1 VAFFL
6 KKSYFNILSNFK
18 KMSEDKKPLNFIEQI
33 IEKDLAEGKNKG
45 RVHTRFPPE
54 PNGYLHI
61 GHSKAICTNFLVA
74 QKYGGLTNLRFDDT
88 NPVKEDTTYVDA
100 IKNDIEWLGFNW
112 DDRLFFASDYF
123 QQLYDYAV
131 ILINKGLAYVDD
143 SSQEEMAKMRGIP
156 NEPGEESAFRDR
168 TIEENL
174 DLFERMKAGEFEEGS
189 KVLRA
194 KINMASPNM
203 HMRDP
208 VMYRILKAHHHRTGN
223 DWCIYPMYDYTH
235 GISDSIEKVTHS
247 LCSLEFDDHRPL
259 YDWFL
264 EKLEIFPSKQYEFA
278 RLNLDYTV
286 MSKRKLRQLVE
297 DGTVNGWDD
306 PRMPTLSAL
315 RRRGFTPEAI
325 RNFNERVG
333 LAKRNNVIE
342 YSLLEF
348 CVREDLNKKVS
359 RVMGVLNPL
368 KVTITNYPSDK
379 VETLTLINNPE
390 KEAAGSRT
398 IPFNNEI
405 WIEKDDFMEDAPRKF
420 FRLKPGGV
428 VRLKGAYII
437 QCDEVIK
444 DNEGKVI
451 ELKCSYIENSKSGE
465 DTSGIK
471 SKGVIHWVSI
481 AQGIQAEVRIYDR
494 LFTDPTPDAHKDGST
509 FKDYINP
516 NSLQT
521 ITAIVEP
528 SLADAKPLDQF
539 QFMRKGYF
547 NVDYDSKPNAL
558 VFNKTVGLR
567 DNWAKKQ

>member
-1 VAFFL
+1 
-6 KKSYFNILSNFK
+6 
-18 KMSEDKKPLNFIEQI
+18 MSEAKKPLNFIEQI
-33 IEKDLAEGKNKG
+33 IEKDIAEGKNDG

-61 GHSKAICTNFLVA
+61 GHAKALCTNFMIA
-74 QKYGGLTNLRFDDT
+74 QKYGGKTNLRFDDT
-88 NPVKEDTTYVDA
+88 NPVKEDASYVAA
-100 IKNDIEWLGFNW
+100 IKEDIKWLGFDW
-112 DDRLFFASDYF
+112 EDRLFFSSDYF
-123 QQLYDYAV
+123 QQLYDYAI
-131 ILINKGLAYVDD
+131 ILINRSLAYVDD
-143 SSQEEMAKMRGIP
+143 TSQEVMSKMRGTP
-156 NEPGEESAFRDR
+156 KEPGEESSYRNRSAD
-168 TIEENL
+168 ENM
-174 DLFERMKAGEFEEGS
+174 DLFERMKNGEFEEGS

-194 KINMASPNM
+194 KIDMNSPNM

-223 DWCIYPMYDYTH
+223 AWCIYPMYDYAH
-235 GISDSIEKVTHS
+235 SISDSIEKVTHS

-259 YDWFL
+259 YNWFL

-286 MSKRKLRQLVE
+286 MSKRKLKELVE
-297 DGTVNGWDD
+297 NDTVKGWDD

-315 RRRGFTPEAI
+315 RRRGFTPQAI
-325 RNFNERVG
+325 INFNERVG

-348 CVREDLNKKVS
+348 CVREDLNKKVA

-368 KVTITNYPSDK
+368 KVTITNYPHNK
-379 VETLTLINNPE
+379 IEELELINNPE
-390 KEAAGSRT
+390 NEAAGSRK
-398 IPFNNEI
+398 IPFSNEI
-405 WIEKDDFMEDAPRKF
+405 WIEKEDFMEDAPRKF

-444 DNEGKVI
+444 NEAGEVV
-451 ELKCSYIENSKSGE
+451 ELKCSYFENSKSGQ
-465 DTSGIK
+465 DTSGVK

-481 AQGIQAEVRIYDR
+481 AQGIEAEVRIYDR
-494 LFTDPTPDAHKDGST
+494 LFTDPTPDAHKDGTT
-509 FKDYINP
+509 FNDYINA
-516 NSLQT
+516 NSLKV
-521 ITAIVEP
+521 IKAIVEP
-528 SLADAKPLDQF
+528 SLANAKQLDQF

-558 VFNKTVGLR
+558 VFNQTVTLKDSWR
-567 DNWAKKQ
+567 KKQ

>member
-1 VAFFL
+1 
-6 KKSYFNILSNFK
+6 
-18 KMSEDKKPLNFIEQI
+18 MSEDKKPLNFIEQI

>member
-1 VAFFL
+1 MSEA
-6 KKSYFNILSNFK
+6 KKS
-18 KMSEDKKPLNFIEQI
+18 LNFIEQI
-33 IEKDLAEGKNKG
+33 IEKDLSEGKNDG

-61 GHSKAICTNFLVA
+61 GHSKAICTNFTTA
-74 QKYGGLTNLRFDDT
+74 QKYGGKTNLRFDDT
-88 NPVKEDTTYVDA
+88 NPVKEDTAYVDA
-100 IKNDIEWLGFNW
+100 IKEDIKWLGFDW
-112 DDRLFFASDYF
+112 EDRLYFASDYF
-123 QQLYDYAV
+123 QQLYDYAIV
-131 ILINKGLAYVDD
+131 LIKKGLAYVDD
-143 SSQEEMAKMRGIP
+143 STQDEMAKMRGVP
-156 NEPGEESAFRDR
+156 TEPGVESPYRNRNID
-168 TIEENL
+168 ENL
-174 DLFERMKAGEFEEGS
+174 DLFEKMKNGEFEAGS

-194 KINMASPNM
+194 KIDMTSPNM

-278 RLNLDYTV
+278 RLNLDYTI

-306 PRMPTLSAL
+306 PRMPTISAL

-348 CVREDLNKKVS
+348 CLREDLNKKVS

-368 KVTITNYPSDK
+368 KVTITNYPADK
-379 VETLTLINNPE
+379 VEELELINNPE
-390 KEAAGSRT
+390 NLAAGSRK
-398 IPFNNEI
+398 IPFSNEI
-405 WIEKDDFMEDAPRKF
+405 WIEKEDFMEDAPRKF
-420 FRLKPGGV
+420 FRLKLGGV
-428 VRLKGAYII
+428 VRLKGACII

-444 DNEGKVI
+444 NETDEVV
-451 ELKCSYIENSKSGE
+451 ELKCSYIKNSKSGQ
-465 DTSGIK
+465 DTSGVK
-471 SKGVIHWVSI
+471 CKGVIHWVSI
-481 AQGIQAEVRIYDR
+481 AHGIEAEVRVYDR
-494 LFTDPTPDAHKDGST
+494 LFTDPTPDAHKDGTT
-509 FKDYINP
+509 FKDYINS
-516 NSLQT
+516 NSLK
-521 ITAIVEP
+521 IIKAIVEP
-528 SLADAKPLDQF
+528 GLADVKPLDQF

-547 NVDYDSKPNAL
+547 NVDYNSKPGAL

-567 DNWAKKQ
+567 DSWAKKK

>member
-1 VAFFL
+1 
-6 KKSYFNILSNFK
+6 
-18 KMSEDKKPLNFIEQI
+18 MSEAKKPLNFIEQI
-33 IEKDLAEGKNKG
+33 IEKDIAEGKNDG

-61 GHSKAICTNFLVA
+61 GHAKALCTNFMIA
-74 QKYGGLTNLRFDDT
+74 QKYGGKTNLRFDDT
-88 NPVKEDTTYVDA
+88 NPVKEDASYVAA
-100 IKNDIEWLGFNW
+100 IKEDIKWLGFDW
-112 DDRLFFASDYF
+112 EDRLFFSSDYF
-123 QQLYDYAV
+123 QQLYDYAI
-131 ILINKGLAYVDD
+131 ILINRSLAYVDD
-143 SSQEEMAKMRGIP
+143 TSQEVMSKMRGTP
-156 NEPGEESAFRDR
+156 KEPGEESSYRNRSAD
-168 TIEENL
+168 ENM
-174 DLFERMKAGEFEEGS
+174 DLFERMKNGEFEEGS

-194 KINMASPNM
+194 KIDMNSPNM

-223 DWCIYPMYDYTH
+223 AWCIYPMYDYAH
-235 GISDSIEKVTHS
+235 SISDSIEKVTHS

-259 YDWFL
+259 YNWFL

-286 MSKRKLRQLVE
+286 MSKRKLKELVE
-297 DGTVNGWDD
+297 NDTVKGWDD

-315 RRRGFTPEAI
+315 RRRGFTPQAI
-325 RNFNERVG
+325 INFNERVG

-348 CVREDLNKKVS
+348 CVREDLNKKVA

-368 KVTITNYPSDK
+368 KVTITNYPHNK
-379 VETLTLINNPE
+379 IEELELINNPE
-390 KEAAGSRT
+390 NEAAGSRK
-398 IPFNNEI
+398 IPFSNEI
-405 WIEKDDFMEDAPRKF
+405 WIEKEDFMEDAPRKF

-444 DNEGKVI
+444 NEAGEVV
-451 ELKCSYIENSKSGE
+451 ELKCSYFENSKSGQ
-465 DTSGIK
+465 DTSGVK

-481 AQGIQAEVRIYDR
+481 AQGIEAEVRIYDR
-494 LFTDPTPDAHKDGST
+494 LFTDPTPDAHKDGTT
-509 FKDYINP
+509 FNDYINA
-516 NSLQT
+516 NSLKV
-521 ITAIVEP
+521 IKAIVEP
-528 SLADAKPLDQF
+528 SLANAKQLDQF

-558 VFNKTVGLR
+558 VFNQTVTLK
-567 DNWAKKQ
+567 DSWKKKQ

>member
-1 VAFFL
+1 
-6 KKSYFNILSNFK
+6 
-18 KMSEDKKPLNFIEQI
+18 MSEAKKPLNFIEQI
-33 IEKDLAEGKNKG
+33 IEKDIAEGKNDG

-61 GHSKAICTNFLVA
+61 GHAKALCTNFMIA
-74 QKYGGLTNLRFDDT
+74 QKYGGKTNLRFDDT
-88 NPVKEDTTYVDA
+88 NPVKEDASYVAA
-100 IKNDIEWLGFNW
+100 IKEDIKWLGFDW
-112 DDRLFFASDYF
+112 EDRLFFSSDYF
-123 QQLYDYAV
+123 QQLYDYAI
-131 ILINKGLAYVDD
+131 ILINRSLAYVDD
-143 SSQEEMAKMRGIP
+143 SSQEVMSKMRGTP
-156 NEPGEESAFRDR
+156 KEPGEESSYRNRSAD
-168 TIEENL
+168 ENL
-174 DLFERMKAGEFEEGS
+174 NLFERMKNGEFEEGS

-194 KINMASPNM
+194 KIDMNSPNM

-223 DWCIYPMYDYTH
+223 AWCIYPMYDYAH
-235 GISDSIEKVTHS
+235 SISDSIEKVTHS

-259 YDWFL
+259 YNWFL

-286 MSKRKLRQLVE
+286 MSKRKLKELVE
-297 DGTVNGWDD
+297 NDTVNGWDD

-325 RNFNERVG
+325 INFNERVG

-348 CVREDLNKKVS
+348 CVREDLNKKVA

-368 KVTITNYPSDK
+368 KVTITNYPNNK
-379 VETLTLINNPE
+379 IEELELINNPE
-390 KEAAGSRT
+390 NEAAGSRK
-398 IPFNNEI
+398 IPFSNEI
-405 WIEKDDFMEDAPRKF
+405 WIEKEDFMEDAPRKF

-444 DNEGKVI
+444 NEAGEVV
-451 ELKCSYIENSKSGE
+451 ELKCSYFENSKSGQ
-465 DTSGIK
+465 DTSGVK

-481 AQGIQAEVRIYDR
+481 AQGIEAEVRIYDR
-494 LFTDPTPDAHKDGST
+494 LFTDPTPDAHKDGT
-509 FKDYINP
+509 IFNDYINA
-516 NSLQT
+516 NSLKV
-521 ITAIVEP
+521 IKAIVEP
-528 SLADAKPLDQF
+528 SLANAKQLDQF

-558 VFNKTVGLR
+558 VFNQTVTLK
-567 DNWAKKQ
+567 DSWKKKQ

>member
-1 VAFFL
+1 
-6 KKSYFNILSNFK
+6 
-18 KMSEDKKPLNFIEQI
+18 MSEDKKPLNFIEQI

-174 DLFERMKAGEFEEGS
+174 DLFERMKAGEFGEGS

-390 KEAAGSRT
+390 NEAAGSRT
-398 IPFNNEI
+398 IPFSNEI

-444 DNEGKVI
+444 DNEGKVT

-494 LFTDPTPDAHKDGST
+494 LFTDPTPDAQKDGST

-547 NVDYDSKPNAL
+547 NVDYDSKPDAL

>member
-1 VAFFL
+1 
-6 KKSYFNILSNFK
+6 
-18 KMSEDKKPLNFIEQI
+18 MSEAKKPLNFIEQI
-33 IEKDLAEGKNKG
+33 IEKDIAEGKNDG

-61 GHSKAICTNFLVA
+61 GHAKALCTNFMIA
-74 QKYGGLTNLRFDDT
+74 QKYGGKTNLRFDDT
-88 NPVKEDTTYVDA
+88 NPVKEDASYVAA
-100 IKNDIEWLGFNW
+100 IKEDIKWLGFDW
-112 DDRLFFASDYF
+112 EDRLFFSSDYF
-123 QQLYDYAV
+123 QQLYDYAI
-131 ILINKGLAYVDD
+131 ILINRSLAYVDD
-143 SSQEEMAKMRGIP
+143 SSQEVMSKMRGTP
-156 NEPGEESAFRDR
+156 KEPGEESSYRNRSAD
-168 TIEENL
+168 ENL
-174 DLFERMKAGEFEEGS
+174 NLFERMKNGEFEEGS

-194 KINMASPNM
+194 KIDMKSPNM

-223 DWCIYPMYDYTH
+223 AWCIYPMYDYAH
-235 GISDSIEKVTHS
+235 SISDSIEKVTHS

-259 YDWFL
+259 YNWFL

-286 MSKRKLRQLVE
+286 MSKRKLKELVE
-297 DGTVNGWDD
+297 NDTVNGWDD

-325 RNFNERVG
+325 INFNERVG

-348 CVREDLNKKVS
+348 CVREDLNKKVA

-368 KVTITNYPSDK
+368 KVTITNYPNNK
-379 VETLTLINNPE
+379 IEELELINNPE
-390 KEAAGSRT
+390 NEAAGSRK
-398 IPFNNEI
+398 IPFSNEI
-405 WIEKDDFMEDAPRKF
+405 WIEKEDFMEDAPRKF

-437 QCDEVIK
+437 QCDEVMK
-444 DNEGKVI
+444 NEAGEVV
-451 ELKCSYIENSKSGE
+451 ELKCSYFENSKSGQ
-465 DTSGIK
+465 DTSGVK

-481 AQGIQAEVRIYDR
+481 AQGIEAEVRIYDR
-494 LFTDPTPDAHKDGST
+494 LFTDPTPDAHKDGT
-509 FKDYINP
+509 IFNDYINA
-516 NSLQT
+516 NSLKV
-521 ITAIVEP
+521 IKAIVEP
-528 SLADAKPLDQF
+528 SLANAKQLDQF

-558 VFNKTVGLR
+558 VFNQTVTLK
-567 DNWAKKQ
+567 DSWKKKQ

>member
-1 VAFFL
+1 MSEI
-6 KKSYFNILSNFK
+6 KKS
-18 KMSEDKKPLNFIEQI
+18 LNFIEQI
-33 IEKDLAEGKNKG
+33 IEKDLAEGKNDG
-45 RVHTRFPPE
+45 LVHTRFPPE

-61 GHSKAICTNFLVA
+61 GHSKAICTNFVIA
-74 QKYGGLTNLRFDDT
+74 EKYNGKTNLRFDDT
-88 NPVKEDTTYVDA
+88 NPVAEDTEYVEAMKED
-100 IKNDIEWLGFNW
+100 IKWLGFDW
-112 DDRLFFASDYF
+112 EDRLYFASDYF
-123 QQLYDYAV
+123 QQLYDYAI
-131 ILINKGLAYVDD
+131 ILIEKGLAYVDD
-143 SSQEEMAKMRGIP
+143 SSQKEMARMRGIP
-156 NEPGEESAFRDR
+156 TKDGEESPYRNRSVD
-168 TIEENL
+168 ENL
-174 DLFERMKAGEFEEGS
+174 DLFGRMKNGEFEEGS

-194 KINMASPNM
+194 KIDMTSPNM

-223 DWCIYPMYDYTH
+223 EWCIYPMYDYTH

-278 RLNLDYTV
+278 RLNLDHTI

-348 CVREDLNKKVS
+348 CVREDLNKKVP

-368 KVTITNYPSDK
+368 KVTITNYPADK
-379 VETLTLINNPE
+379 VEELELINNPGN
-390 KEAAGSRT
+390 EAAGSRK
-398 IPFNNEI
+398 IPFSNEI
-405 WIEKDDFMEDAPRKF
+405 WIEQDDFMEDAPRKF

-444 DNEGKVI
+444 NDEDEVV
-451 ELKCSYIENSKSGE
+451 ELKCSYIENSKSGQ

-471 SKGVIHWVSI
+471 AKGVVHWVSC
-481 AQGIQAEVRIYDR
+481 AHGIEAEVRVYDR
-494 LFTDPTPDAHKDGST
+494 LFTDPTPDAHKDGTT
-509 FKDYINP
+509 FKDYINQD
-516 NSLQT
+516 SLKV
-521 ITAIVEP
+521 IKAIVEP
-528 SLADAKPLDQF
+528 SLAEVKSLDQF

-547 NVDYDSKPNAL
+547 NVDLDSKPGAL

-567 DNWAKKQ
+567 DSWAKKQ

>member
-1 VAFFL
+1 MEE
-6 KKSYFNILSNFK
+6 KKS
-18 KMSEDKKPLNFIEQI
+18 LNFIEQI
-33 IEKDLAEGKNKG
+33 IEQDLKEGKNEG

-61 GHSKAICTNFLVA
+61 GHSKAFYTNFMIA
-74 QKYGGLTNLRFDDT
+74 QKYNGKTNLRFDDT
-88 NPVKEDTTYVDA
+88 NPIKEDTKYVDA
-100 IKNDIEWLGFNW
+100 IKADIKWLGFDW
-112 DDRLFFASDYF
+112 EDRLFFASDYF
-123 QQLYDYAV
+123 QQLYDYAIV
-131 ILINKGLAYVDD
+131 LIKKGLAYVDD
-143 SSQEEMAKMRGIP
+143 STQEEMATLRGVP
-156 NEPGEESAFRDR
+156 TKPGVESPFRNR
-168 TIEENL
+168 TVEENL

-194 KINMASPNM
+194 KIDMTSPNM

-208 VMYRILKAHHHRTGN
+208 VMYRILKAEHHRTGN

-235 GISDSIEKVTHS
+235 GISDSIEGVTHS

-278 RLNLDYTV
+278 RLNLDYTI
-286 MSKRKLRQLVE
+286 MSKRKLIKLVE
-297 DGTVNGWDD
+297 EGVVSGWDD

-315 RRRGFTPEAI
+315 RRRGFTPASI
-325 RNFNERVG
+325 RNFNEKVG

-348 CVREDLNKKVS
+348 CVREDLNKTAS

-368 KVTITNYPSDK
+368 KVTITNYPADK
-379 VETLTLINNPE
+379 VEEMEVINNPE
-390 KEAAGSRT
+390 NPEGGSRK
-398 IPFNNEI
+398 IPFSYQI
-405 WIEKDDFMEDAPRKF
+405 WIEKEDFMEDAPRKF

-444 DNEGKVI
+444 NENGEVI

-465 DTSGIK
+465 DTSGVK
-471 SKGVIHWVSI
+471 AKGVIHWVSI
-481 AQGIQAEVRIYDR
+481 PHAIEAEVRMYDR
-494 LFTDPTPDAHKDGST
+494 LFTDPTPDGHKDGTT
-509 FKDYINP
+509 FMDYINP
-516 NSLQT
+516 NSLKIIKAQ
-521 ITAIVEP
+521 VEP
-528 SLADAKPLDQF
+528 SLASAKVMDQF

-547 NVDYDSKPNAL
+547 NVDKDSTPENL
-558 VFNKTVGLR
+558 VFNLTVTLR
-567 DNWAKKQ
+567 DGWKKK